1 MQLKVTGVVVR
12 EMNLGESDRIV
23 TILTKERGVVRAFA
37 RGSKRLG
44 SRLFAATQP
53 FCLSDFVLYHSKDK
67 YILNEAQLATSFFK
81 LRQDIERL
89 SLAQYFCEVVS
100 LIAPQED
107 EAEEWLRLTLNALH
121 ILQAG
126 DKPACLIK
134 AAFELRA
141 ALLAGYCP
149 DLEGCAGCGAAEGPF
164 YFYALEGRL
173 LCERCGAGA
182 SGIVPL
188 SPGVLAAM
196 RHIVSCPAEKLFS
209 FTLSPAALQLL
220 GDVTERYLL
229 VQTERHF
236 KTLDFYHAVAAPAA
250 QLQAEQ
256 P

>member
-100 LIAPQED
+100 LIAPQEE
-107 EAEEWLRLTLNALH
+107 EAEEWLRLIELNLNSVFRFTMSVLPIMRAKKSGKIVNIMVKADTNICYAECH
-121 ILQAG
+121 IILDLVSAG
-126 DKPACLIK
+126 I
-134 AAFELRA
+134 
-141 ALLAGYCP
+141 
-149 DLEGCAGCGAAEGPF
+149 GCAWKR
-164 YFYALEGRL
+164 GRL
-173 LCERCGAGA
+173 NRDDDQG
-182 SGIVPL
+182 
-188 SPGVLAAM
+188 
-196 RHIVSCPAEKLFS
+196 
-209 FTLSPAALQLL
+209 
-220 GDVTERYLL
+220 
-229 VQTERHF
+229 
-236 KTLDFYHAVAAPAA
+236 
-250 QLQAEQ
+250 
-256 P
+256 